1 MLRHMNIAATPAA
14 ECRCTLYTAQ
24 GQTDLMRQRKEETM
38 ELTTATTVQPSLT
51 CQQQVST
58 SGSTQMSQ
66 TQLAAKSET
75 RHLEMNLVTAEGD
88 KVTLS
93 FDSQSMTLMAGYQE
107 AGSSSEGSYTRQG
120 YLSARTFER
129 SMSLTVEGDLNDQ
142 EKKDIRKVIHT
153 LKKMMH
159 HFVSDKIRPMMA
171 KAQKLGKLDTV
182 AGLDIEMSYSRQTLA
197 AEQQQISTT
206 YNQQGQVT
214 APQEETPAPV
224 ENTPTWDD
232 VASQADTLTDAM
244 ARQMSSVQAFI
255 DRMQGSIR
263 KIFDDFR
270 QQMAALNPDDNTG
283 PALIADMHENFLAKV
298 LEQASPAKDAQAA

>member
-1 MLRHMNIAATPAA
+1 LNIAAIPAA
-14 ECRCTLYTAQ
+14 ECRCTLYTEQ
-24 GQTDLMRQRKEETM
+24 GLADLMRQRKEETM
-38 ELTTATTVQPSLT
+38 ELTTTSTVQPSLP

-58 SGSTQMSQ
+58 SASTQMTQ

-93 FDSQSMTLMAGYQE
+93 IDSQSMALMAGYQE

-120 YLSARTFER
+120 YLSARTSER
-129 SMSLTVEGDLNDQ
+129 SVALTVEGDLNEQ

-159 HFVSDKIRPMMA
+159 QFVNDKIRPMVA
-171 KAQKLGKLDTV
+171 NARRLGKLETV
-182 AGLDIEMSYSRQTLA
+182 AGLDVEMSYSRQTLV
-197 AEQQQISTT
+197 AEQQQITTT
-206 YNQQGQVT
+206 YNKQGQIT
-214 APQEETPAPV
+214 APQETSEPA
-224 ENTPTWDD
+224 ENEPTWDE

-244 ARQMSSVQAFI
+244 ARQMSTVQAFI

-263 KIFDDFR
+263 KMFDDFR
-270 QQMAALNPDDNTG
+270 QQMAALNQDDNTG
-283 PALIADMHENFLAKV
+283 PALIANMHENLLSKV
-298 LEQASPAKDAQAA
+298 LEQQSVAEDAQAA